1 MKLISSLCSSLG
13 KNESSSD
20 DDVSNGS
27 ASDDES
33 DESLDS
39 DSDDDEDDSSSTG
52 VPVSASKMKKGV
64 SKSSDAPTTSPKK
77 KSSMFGFGDP
87 SKLEQFTVDAKK
99 AARGKTATIFLPI
112 EFATKGM
119 SYFPVSLGEQGDMWW
134 FKPEYL
140 LSILEY
146 AYKSAWP
153 SSKFPEYFKTFKHYG
168 IRDKPHGAN
177 VYKKIPSGKSVINV
191 ITFVVGIPTAQKNKI
206 QSEVDEIIDFI
217 YPCML
222 EFAQGNDGG
231 KYALDYLESLAWI
244 NDDGEKKGIYGAL
257 TKKDQHNLRA
267 VELRM
272 QKEMIQ
278 FFKIKPDFNHDI
290 HLDNYFT
297 DYDIKTFV
305 ETYHGG
311 NSWEEIPKNVRKA
324 CYKNKY
330 KVKDLP
336 VWDNIAEMR
345 QY

>member
-1 MKLISSLCSSLG
+1 MK
-13 KNESSSD
+13 SSSD
-20 DDVSNGS
+20 
-27 ASDDES
+27 ES
-33 DESLDS
+33 EESLDS

-64 SKSSDAPTTSPKK
+64 SKSSDAPASSPNK

-87 SKLEQFTVDAKK
+87 SKLEKFTGNAKK

-119 SYFPVSLGEQGDMWW
+119 SYFPVSLGVQGDMWW

-140 LSILEY
+140 LSVLEWG
-146 AYKSAWP
+146 YKVRWP
-153 SSKFPEYFKTFKHYG
+153 SSKLPEYFKTVKHYG

-177 VYKKIPSGKSVINV
+177 VYKKLPSGNSVINV
-191 ITFVVGIPTAQKNKI
+191 ITFVVGIPTARKNKI
-206 QSEVDEIIDFI
+206 QSEVDKIVEFI
-217 YPCML
+217 YPCMM
-222 EFAQGNDGG
+222 EFADRNGG
-231 KYALDYLESLAWI
+231 KYALDYLESLAWV
-244 NDDGEKKGIYGAL
+244 NSSGEKMGIYGAL
-257 TKKDQHNLRA
+257 TNKDKHNLRA

-278 FFKIKPDFNHDI
+278 FFKIKPDFNHDF
-290 HLDNYFT
+290 HLDYYFT

-330 KVKDLP
+330 KVNDLP
-336 VWDNIAEMR
+336 VWEDIAEMR